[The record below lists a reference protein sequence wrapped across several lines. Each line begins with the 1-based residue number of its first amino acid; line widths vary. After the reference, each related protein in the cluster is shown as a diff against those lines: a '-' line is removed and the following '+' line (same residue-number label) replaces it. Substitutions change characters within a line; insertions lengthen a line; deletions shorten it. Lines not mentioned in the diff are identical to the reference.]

1 MTEVLILQLFSQIG
15 PCKSCKMITEVRPFT
30 SRGVANTILSEIVKN
45 KWSWGHLLVLL
56 IMVGLISFC
65 LCLLGNSLLKR
76 PPVENSPVLLL
87 VALPRLFYQLMMRFH
102 CNVKDC
108 YPSLFR
114 TMLFWRSKTL
124 LFPLLFMAAFS
135 ALDLIYTRVSVILF
149 PFSSL
154 WMCSQKSFKICFA
167 IPEPLFFFFFGQSES
182 APACS

>member
-1 MTEVLILQLFSQIG
+1 M
-15 PCKSCKMITEVRPFT
+15 
-30 SRGVANTILSEIVKN
+30 
-45 KWSWGHLLVLL
+45 LL

-114 TMLFWRSKTL
+114 TMLF
-124 LFPLLFMAAFS
+124 
-135 ALDLIYTRVSVILF
+135 
-149 PFSSL
+149 
-154 WMCSQKSFKICFA
+154 
-167 IPEPLFFFFFGQSES
+167 
-182 APACS
+182 